1 MVDKQQDN
9 FGSVNTMNEQVMPA
23 VMQRKS
29 KIIDAEAALD
39 HVQEGMTVGI
49 GGFINSAHPMI
60 IVRGLIRR
68 GFRKLTI
75 VGAASAGLEIDLL
88 IAAGCAAKVAT
99 PYISGEK
106 LAPIGPAF
114 RAAAEA
120 GKIETFELD
129 EALYYCALRA
139 AAQRVPFNP
148 WKAGVGT
155 SFPDVNPAIKV
166 IEDPFKGEKVLAIP
180 ALNIDVAFLHAA
192 VSDRYGNVQHAG
204 HGYGDRAI
212 HAAADLTFVQVERVV
227 SNEEIRKEPIK
238 TTVAGADGI
247 IRAPFGA
254 HPYSSPGFYKEDQDH
269 IKAYVKAASQWAKEG
284 DFSALKSY
292 IDQFVIEPKD
302 HIEYL
307 ERVGLRQLCSLNEY

>member
-1 MVDKQQDN
+1 
-9 FGSVNTMNEQVMPA
+9 MNQHVTSA
-23 VMQRKS
+23 TLQRKS
-29 KIIDAEAALD
+29 KIIDVEAALD
-39 HVQEGMTVGI
+39 NVKEGMTIAI
-49 GGFINSAHPMI
+49 GGFINAAHPMLV
-60 IVRGLIRR
+60 VRGLIRR
-68 GFRKLTI
+68 KFRNLTI
-75 VGAASAGLEIDLL
+75 VGAASAGLEMDLL

-120 GKIETFELD
+120 GKISVYELD

-155 SFPDVNPAIKV
+155 SFPQVNPAIKE
-166 IEDPFKGEKVLAIP
+166 IDDPISGEKLLAIP

-192 VSDRYGNVQHAG
+192 VSDRYGNVQHNG

-212 HAAADLTFVQVERVV
+212 AAAADLTFVQVERIV
-227 SNEEIRKEPIK
+227 SNEEIKRDPIR
-238 TTVAGADGI
+238 TTVAGADGV

-254 HPYSSPGFYKEDQDH
+254 HPYSSPGFYTEDQAH
-269 IKAYVKAASQWAKEG
+269 IREYVQAATQWAKSG
-284 DFSALKSY
+284 DDRAVRAY
-292 IDQFVIEPKD
+292 IDRYVMEPED
-302 HIEYL
+302 HVAYL
-307 ERVGLRQLCSLNEY
+307 ERVGLRQLLLLNEY

>member
-1 MVDKQQDN
+1 
-9 FGSVNTMNEQVMPA
+9 MNIAIAAPVAE
-23 VMQRKS
+23 RKS
-29 KIIDAEAALD
+29 KIIDVEDALAK
-39 HVQEGMTVGI
+39 VESGMVIGV
-49 GGFINSAHPMI
+49 GGFINAAHPML
-60 IVRGLIRR
+60 IVRGLIRKGVR
-68 GFRKLTI
+68 NLTI

-120 GKIETFELD
+120 GKIEVYELD

-155 SFPDVNPAIKV
+155 SFPVVNPAIKE
-166 IEDPFKGEKVLAIP
+166 IDDPITGERILAIP
-180 ALNIDVAFLHAA
+180 ALDLDIAFLHAA

-212 HAAADLTFVQVERVV
+212 HAAADLTFVQVEKIV
-227 SNEEIRKEPIK
+227 SNEEIKKNPLS
-238 TTVAGADGI
+238 TTVAGADGV

-254 HPYSSPGFYKEDQDH
+254 HPYSSPGCYAEDQAH
-269 IKAYVKAASQWAKEG
+269 IAEYVKAATQWAKES
-284 DFSALKSY
+284 DFGALKAY
-292 IDQFVIEPKD
+292 IDKYIMGPKD
-302 HIEYL
+302 HVDYL
-307 ERVGLRQLCSLNEY
+307 ETVGVRRLLSLDEY